1 MKRAQRASSSQ
12 AACLRLVQRL
22 VVLVALLLMVGACT
36 VGPDYRAP
44 IVEGHVEMPES
55 FGVDQSIERE
65 LTGQDRAAVEDEV
78 TAWWRAFDDPQLNA
92 LVERAVVGSP
102 RIEIALERVE
112 QARAARRARS
122 GRLLPSVGAAGS
134 GGRSRA
140 SANGPGPL
148 AGLAEAG
155 LASLENELYTVGFEV
170 GWEVDLF
177 GAVRRGR
184 EAAQARLEASEDALR
199 GSLLLLASEVADAY
213 IDLRGAEL
221 RLRLARRNLDIQQDA
236 LDVIEAKVES
246 GLLPPIDVERTRT
259 ERASLVAA
267 LAPLRAQRAA
277 AAHRLGVLLG
287 ESPTALL
294 AELEGGVKRGVPE
307 SLVEVDLGAPAE
319 LLLRRPDLRAAE
331 RELQASTAEVGA
343 AIADRYP
350 SIRLGGS
357 YGLEAASLSDLL
369 ESASRTW
376 AFGPSLDL
384 PVFQGG
390 RLAAQVEVARSRLRQ
405 AEAEWRLAVLRSL
418 EEVESGVV
426 ALREARAA
434 REAWTEAASSSR
446 RTSELAGVL
455 YDLGLRDHLVLLDAQ
470 RSQTA
475 IEDALAVAQVQ
486 VARSTVALYRAL
498 GGGWRELERSIAP
511 DFSAEA
517 GAAPNAAAG
526 ARE

>member
-1 MKRAQRASSSQ
+1 MKHATRISSRP
-12 AACLRLVQRL
+12 LL
-22 VVLVALLLMVGACT
+22 VLVATSSLLGACT

-44 IVEGHVEMPES
+44 VVSVPQTFGASSEAVEN
-55 FGVDQSIERE
+55 DQD
-65 LTGQDRAAVEDEV
+65 LADFDRAAVEAEV
-78 TAWWRAFDDPQLNA
+78 SNWWATFGDDQLTA
-92 LVERAVVGSP
+92 LVDRAVTGSP

-112 QARAARRARS
+112 QARAARRARA
-122 GRLLPSVGAAGS
+122 GRLLPAIGASGS
-134 GGRSRA
+134 GGRSKA

-155 LASLENELYTVGFEV
+155 LASLENELYTVGFEA

-213 IDLRGAEL
+213 IELRGAEL
-221 RLRLARRNLDIQQDA
+221 RLQLAQRNLDIQQDA
-236 LDVIEAKVES
+236 LDVIEAKVDS

-277 AAHRLGVLLG
+277 SAHRLAVLLG
-287 ESPTALL
+287 EPPTALL
-294 AELEGGVKRGVPE
+294 AELESGGTSRVPE
-307 SLVEVDLGAPAE
+307 SNIEVDLGAPAD

-331 RELQASTAEVGA
+331 RELQARTAELGA

-350 SIRLGGS
+350 KITLGGS

-376 AFGPSLDL
+376 SFGPSLDL
-384 PVFQGG
+384 PIFQGG
-390 RLAAQVEVARSRLRQ
+390 RLEAQVEVARSRLRA

-418 EEVESGVV
+418 EDVESGVV
-426 ALREARAA
+426 GLREAKAA
-434 REAWTEAASSSR
+434 REAWAEAAASSR

-475 IEDALAVAQVQ
+475 IEDALAVARVQ

-498 GGGWRELERSIAP
+498 GGGWQGLEAAIEPGEAT
-511 DFSAEA
+511 AEEA
-517 GAAPNAAAG
+517 VPVAESE
-526 ARE
+526 RD

>member
-1 MKRAQRASSSQ
+1 MSLSKTRYCVPLIVL
-12 AACLRLVQRL
+12 AALG
-22 VVLVALLLMVGACT
+22 AACT

-44 IVEGHVEMPES
+44 IVSVPGA
-55 FGVDQSIERE
+55 FGEVPTAEEPTTVDRS
-65 LTGQDRAAVEDEV
+65 AVEREV
-78 TAWWRAFDDPQLNA
+78 TAWWTTFGDNQLSE

-102 RIEIALERVE
+102 RVEIAIERVE
-112 QARAARRARS
+112 QARAARRARA
-122 GRLLPSVGAAGS
+122 GRLLPAAAAS
-134 GGRSRA
+134 ATGGRSRA

-155 LASLENELYTVGFEV
+155 LASLENELYTVGFDV

-213 IDLRGAEL
+213 VDLRGAEL
-221 RLRLARRNLDIQQDA
+221 RLRLAQRNLDIQQDA

-277 AAHRLGVLLG
+277 AAHRLSVLVG
-287 ESPTALL
+287 EPPLVLL
-294 AELEGGVKRGVPE
+294 AELADGLEQGAENPVPE
-307 SLVEVDLGAPAE
+307 PSVEVDLGAPAA

-331 RELQASTAEVGA
+331 RELQARTAELGA

-350 SIRLGGS
+350 KISIGGS

-369 ESASRTW
+369 ESASRAW
-376 AFGPSLDL
+376 SFGPSLDL
-384 PVFQGG
+384 PIFQGG
-390 RLAAQVEVARSRLRQ
+390 RLAAQVEIAQSRLRE
-405 AEAEWRLAVLRSL
+405 ADAEWRLAVLRSL
-418 EEVESGVV
+418 EDVESGVV
-426 ALREARAA
+426 GLREAKAA
-434 REAWTEAASSSR
+434 QEALVEAAASSR

-475 IEDALAVAQVQ
+475 IEDALAVARVQ
-486 VARSTVALYRAL
+486 AARSAVALYRAL
-498 GGGWRELERSIAP
+498 GGGWQTLEQSLERVSGEPSADAAGP
-511 DFSAEA
+511 AEA
-517 GAAPNAAAG
+517 SPGHLD
-526 ARE
+526 

>member
-1 MKRAQRASSSQ
+1 MKPAEYHVSNSVFAL
-12 AACLRLVQRL
+12 AIGV
-22 VVLVALLLMVGACT
+22 VALSVGCT

-44 IVEGHVEMPES
+44 VVSVPSS
-55 FGVDQSIERE
+55 FGETTETEHD
-65 LTGQDRAAVEDEV
+65 LTTLDRAAVEAEV
-78 TAWWRAFDDPQLNA
+78 TAWWAAFGDEQLRS

-102 RIEIALERVE
+102 RIQIALERVE
-112 QARAARRARS
+112 QARAARRARA
-122 GRLLPSVGAAGS
+122 GRLLPTVGASGS
-134 GGRSRA
+134 GGRSKA

-155 LASLENELYTVGFEV
+155 LASLENELYAVGFEV

-199 GSLLLLASEVADAY
+199 GSLLLLAAEVADAY
-213 IDLRGAEL
+213 VELRGAEL
-221 RLRLARRNLDIQQDA
+221 RLRLAQRNLDIQQDA
-236 LDVIEAKVES
+236 LEVIEAKVDS

-267 LAPLRAQRAA
+267 LAPLRAQRAG
-277 AAHRLGVLLG
+277 AAHRLAVLVG
-287 ESPTALL
+287 EPPAALL
-294 AELEGGVKRGVPE
+294 AELEEGAQHGVPE
-307 SLVEVDLGAPAE
+307 SIAHVDLGAPAD

-331 RELQASTAEVGA
+331 RELQAATAELGA

-376 AFGPSLDL
+376 SFGPSFDL
-384 PVFQGG
+384 PIFQGG
-390 RLAAQVEVARSRLRQ
+390 RLSAQVDVARSRLRQ

-426 ALREARAA
+426 GVREARAA
-434 REAWTEAASSSR
+434 RTAWAEAAASSR

-498 GGGWRELERSIAP
+498 GGGWQGLEQSLGQAWDP
-511 DFSAEA
+511 A
-517 GAAPNAAAG
+517 GADVVPSVGLEVASKPDAPGN
-526 ARE
+526 